1 MGAWRRQLAASVLV
15 LGAWSAPA
23 GAQTAEELVG
33 KNLEARGGEEKL
45 AAIQGLRFNGKMR
58 FPGDFEL
65 TYQETRARGTPA
77 GDKVRVDASIQ
88 GLTVIQAFDGASGW
102 RINPFEGRRDAER
115 MSEDEARSVADTGSI
130 SGPLLKARQAG
141 STVAYL
147 GREDFDGTN
156 AYKLKVTERDGD
168 EFVYLLDPDT
178 MLEIKVTETRKLR
191 GAPQV
196 TEYELG
202 DYERVGGVYYPMSI
216 ESWSQGNSN
225 QRQQIII
232 ASAEVNPQVDPAMF
246 AEPRGGPPASGTAAA
261 SGPQPAPV
269 SPAKDAAPQPHNA
282 PQVPDAVN
290 PAEPPSNTKAPDP
303 TPSNSSDR

>member
-1 MGAWRRQLAASVLV
+1 MAAWRRQLAAGVLV

-23 GAQTAEELVG
+23 AAQTAEELVG
-33 KNLEARGGEEKL
+33 KNLEARGGEEKM
-45 AAIQGLRFNGKMR
+45 AAIQALRFNGKMR

-65 TYQETRARGTPA
+65 TYQETRSRGTPA

-88 GLTVIQAFDGASGW
+88 GLTVIQAFDGTSAW

-130 SGPLLKARQAG
+130 TGALLRARQAG
-141 STVAYL
+141 NTVAYL

-178 MLEIKVTETRKLR
+178 MLEIKVVETRKLR

-232 ASAEVNPQVDPAMF
+232 ASAELNPQVNPAMF

-269 SPAKDAAPQPHNA
+269 SPAKDAAPQPQNA
-282 PQVPDAVN
+282 PQLPDAVN
-290 PAEPPSNTKAPDP
+290 PAEPPSNTNAPSP
-303 TPSNSSDR
+303 SPSNSSDR